1 VTTRILILDDRKTNR
16 TILSK
21 LALTVEKDLE
31 VEDYGD
37 PLAAVER
44 VRDWVPDLVITD
56 FNMPGMNGA
65 QFIRALRALPGGA
78 DVPVIVVTAY
88 QDKDYRY
95 QALEAG
101 ATDFLNSPIDHHE
114 FVTRARNL
122 LTLRRQR
129 LAREAAER
137 ANQAKT
143 TFLANMS
150 HELRTPLNGIIGF
163 AEMIENE
170 VLGPLGAPQ
179 YKSYASTIR
188 TSAQHLC
195 DIIQDILDISR
206 IEGGDLDLDWGEID
220 LGSVIRAAQAKVEP
234 MARESHV
241 KLLVDV
247 AEDPP
252 HVRGDA
258 AKLEQVFHNVIANA
272 VKFTPKNG
280 TVSVKADRGTNG
292 SVTANVTDTGIG
304 MSDDEIATALTRFG
318 QVSGDHMRR
327 EFPGAGLGLPLAVG
341 LVEMH
346 GGRLCIDSEK
356 GKGTTVSIS
365 LPAA

>member
-1 VTTRILILDDRKTNR
+1 MTTRILILDDRKTNR

-31 VEDYGD
+31 VEDYGE
-37 PLAAVER
+37 PLEAVER
-44 VRDWVPDLVITD
+44 VRKWVPDLVITD

-65 QFIRALRALPGGA
+65 QFIRAIRALPDCA

-129 LAREAAER
+129 LA
-137 ANQAKT
+137 KT

-163 AEMIENE
+163 AEMLENE
-170 VLGPLGAPQ
+170 VFGPLGAEQ

-188 TSAQHLC
+188 SSAQHLC
-195 DIIQDILDISR
+195 EIIQDILDISR
-206 IEGGDLDLDWGEID
+206 IEEGELDLDMTDID
-220 LGSVIRAAQAKVEP
+220 LGEVIRAAQEKVEP
-234 MARESHV
+234 LAREGKI
-241 KLLVDV
+241 KLIVDV
-247 AEDPP
+247 SKDPP

-258 AKLEQVFHNVIANA
+258 AKLEQVFQNVLSNA
-272 VKFTPKNG
+272 VKFTPQNG
-280 TVSVKADRGTNG
+280 TVSVRADRGTNG
-292 SVTANVTDTGIG
+292 SVTADVSDTGIG
-304 MSDDEIATALTRFG
+304 MSDEEIAIALSRFG
-318 QVSGDHMRR
+318 QVSSDHMRR

-346 GGRLCIDSEK
+346 GGRLLIDSEK

>member
-1 VTTRILILDDRKTNR
+1 MTTKILILDDRKTNR

-31 VEDYGD
+31 VEDYGE
-37 PLAAVER
+37 PLEALER
-44 VRDWVPDLVITD
+44 AHAWVPDLVITD

-65 QFIRALRALPGGA
+65 QFIRALRELPGGG

-137 ANQAKT
+137 ANESKT

-163 AEMIENE
+163 AEMLENE
-170 VLGPLGAPQ
+170 VFGPLGAEQ
-179 YKSYASTIR
+179 YKSYATTIR
-188 TSAQHLC
+188 SSAQHLC
-195 DIIQDILDISR
+195 SIIQDILDISR
-206 IEGGDLDLDWGEID
+206 IEEGELDLDWTDID
-220 LGSVIRAAQAKVEP
+220 LSTVIRAAQAKIEP
-234 MARESHV
+234 LARESKV
-241 KLLVDV
+241 KLIVDV
-247 AEDPP
+247 AKNPP
-252 HVRGDA
+252 HVRGDP
-258 AKLEQVFHNVIANA
+258 AKLEQVFQNVLSNA
-272 VKFTPKNG
+272 IKFSPQNG
-280 TVSVKADRGTNG
+280 TVRIAAACSDNG
-292 SVTANVTDTGIG
+292 SVTADVIDSGIG
-304 MSDDEIATALTRFG
+304 MSEDEIAIALSRFG
-318 QVSGDHMRR
+318 QVSSDHMRR

-346 GGRLCIDSEK
+346 GGQLLINSEK
-356 GKGTTVSIS
+356 GRGTTVSIS

>member
-1 VTTRILILDDRKTNR
+1 MTTRILILDDRKTNR

-31 VEDYGD
+31 VEDYGE
-37 PLAAVER
+37 PLEAVER
-44 VRDWVPDLVITD
+44 VRKWVPDLVITD

-65 QFIRALRALPGGA
+65 QFIRAIRALPDCA

-163 AEMIENE
+163 AEMLENE
-170 VLGPLGAPQ
+170 VFGPLGAEQ

-188 TSAQHLC
+188 SSAQHLC
-195 DIIQDILDISR
+195 EIIQDILDISR
-206 IEGGDLDLDWGEID
+206 IEEGELDLDMTDID
-220 LGSVIRAAQAKVEP
+220 LGEVIRAAQEKVEP
-234 MARESHV
+234 LAREGKI
-241 KLLVDV
+241 KLIVDV
-247 AEDPP
+247 SKDPP

-258 AKLEQVFHNVIANA
+258 AKLEQVFQNVLSNA
-272 VKFTPKNG
+272 VKFTPQNG
-280 TVSVKADRGTNG
+280 TVSVRADRGTNG
-292 SVTANVTDTGIG
+292 SVTADVSDTGIG
-304 MSDDEIATALTRFG
+304 MSDEEIAIALSRFG
-318 QVSGDHMRR
+318 QVSSDHMRR

-346 GGRLCIDSEK
+346 GGRLLIDSEK